1 MAPWSIIASR
11 EFWDVPR
18 MIMATDGT
26 NTFLF
31 HSHFDDSLDDYV
43 DFYACYVMPVLSTEE
58 LEGTWVGLEN
68 RALDRLPNVPL
79 NELPFELPRRG

>member
-1 MAPWSIIASR
+1 MVDHRKQRVLGCP
-11 EFWDVPR
+11 ENDNG
-18 MIMATDGT
+18 DGR
-26 NTFLF
+26 NEYLPF
-31 HSHFDDSLDDYV
+31 SQPFDDSLDDYV